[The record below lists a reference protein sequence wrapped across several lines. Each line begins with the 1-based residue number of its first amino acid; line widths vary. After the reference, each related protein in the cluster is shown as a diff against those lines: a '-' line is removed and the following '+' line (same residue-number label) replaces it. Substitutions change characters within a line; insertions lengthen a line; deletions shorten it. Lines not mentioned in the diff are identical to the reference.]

1 MHIINEKFI
10 IYLLKTLCINFVDQ
24 IQLKTLYLSDFN
36 NKYCNYVILHLQISS
51 NIRDLKRKNVRNQK
65 LTEIFV
71 NNN

>member
-1 MHIINEKFI
+1 MINFL
-10 IYLLKTLCINFVDQ
+10 YLLKTLCINSVDQ
-24 IQLKTLYLSDFN
+24 IQLKTLNLSDFN